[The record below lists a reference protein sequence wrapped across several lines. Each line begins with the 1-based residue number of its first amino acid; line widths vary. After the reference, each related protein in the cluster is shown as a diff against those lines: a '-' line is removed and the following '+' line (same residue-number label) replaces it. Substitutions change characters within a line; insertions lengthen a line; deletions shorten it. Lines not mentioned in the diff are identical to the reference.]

1 MPKSKSEPSA
11 LDRVLAA
18 FEVAKLKVREAN
30 ESLAAIANAV
40 KEAIREDR
48 QRQTEVDAVRA
59 GLAKVQAIRV

>member
-1 MPKSKSEPSA
+1 MPKSKAEPSA

-18 FEVAKLKVREAN
+18 YEIAKAKVREAN